1 MRHLPSQY
9 HCSWPKSM
17 FVLRFHLT
25 FSQTKIIW
33 YVQADIFIKA
43 AENGDLAQVRKSIAA
58 SVPINCRDQVRNYL
72 SLSVTMI
79 ITVSSPHIHISLCH
93 SIFFLT
99 LSRKPCRTI
108 ILSMPHLFVR
118 FTMSLLPRRI
128 YLWFCH
134 FHLLSLIVQLKS
146 PLFLTASLIILYHLL
161 FISLF
166 LTETCDYF
174 SLSQCFLSI
183 TLFLYLYIYFSL
195 FDNKILCLSL
205 LFFGPSQSPTSS
217 LSLSLSPMTVHSF
230 IPFNSSLYL
239 YPSLALIVVAL
250 FYICLYLSASLPCAQ
265 CI

>member
-33 YVQADIFIKA
+33 YVQTDIFTKA

-108 ILSMPHLFVR
+108 IPSLSAFATSYLSLVLSLSFTFRGCATEVPSFSHCLFNHLIS
-118 FTMSLLPRRI
+118 FTI
-128 YLWFCH
+128 YLT
-134 FHLLSLIVQLKS
+134 LSHWNLR
-146 PLFLTASLIILYHLL
+146 LFLTLLMVSLDNPLP
-161 FISLF
+161 
-166 LTETCDYF
+166 
-174 SLSQCFLSI
+174 
-183 TLFLYLYIYFSL
+183 LYIYFSL
-195 FDNKILCLSL
+195 FDKKNLSMLNQYLSL
-205 LFFGPSQSPTSS
+205 LRRNWIHGNIS
-217 LSLSLSPMTVHSF
+217 
-230 IPFNSSLYL
+230 NS
-239 YPSLALIVVAL
+239 VVL
-250 FYICLYLSASLPCAQ
+250 W
-265 CI
+265 

>member
-1 MRHLPSQY
+1 MRHLSSQY

-25 FSQTKIIW
+25 FSQTKIVW

-43 AENGDLAQVRKSIAA
+43 ATNGDLAQVRKSIAA
-58 SVPINCRDQVRNYL
+58 GVPINCRDEVINYL
-72 SLSVTMI
+72 SLPVTMI

-108 ILSMPHLFVR
+108 IPSMPHLFVR
-118 FTMSLLPRRI
+118 FTMSLLPHRI
-128 YLWFCH
+128 YLWFCL
-134 FHLLSLIVQLKS
+134 FLLLSVSVQLKS

-195 FDNKILCLSL
+195 FDNKILCLPL

-217 LSLSLSPMTVHSF
+217 LSLSLFLPWLFTTSSHSIHLCIS
-230 IPFNSSLYL
+230 IP
-239 YPSLALIVVAL
+239 P
-250 FYICLYLSASLPCAQ
+250 
-265 CI
+265 

>member
-1 MRHLPSQY
+1 M
-9 HCSWPKSM
+9 
-17 FVLRFHLT
+17 
-25 FSQTKIIW
+25 
-33 YVQADIFIKA
+33 QADIFIKA
-43 AENGDLAQVRKSIAA
+43 ATNGDLAQVRKSIAA
-58 SVPINCRDQVRNYL
+58 GVPINCRDHRVRNYL
-72 SLSVTMI
+72 SLPVTMI

-108 ILSMPHLFVR
+108 IPSMPHLFVR
-118 FTMSLLPRRI
+118 FTMSLLPHRI
-128 YLWFCH
+128 YLWFCL
-134 FHLLSLIVQLKS
+134 FHLLSVSVQLKS

-217 LSLSLSPMTVHSF
+217 LSLFLSVLSTPSSHSTPLCIS
-230 IPFNSSLYL
+230 IPT
-239 YPSLALIVVAL
+239 
-250 FYICLYLSASLPCAQ
+250 
-265 CI
+265 